1 MNVEHWGWWQL
12 VAGLVGVKA
21 AEDSAIRTVL
31 YQRRRQRVPHYNM
44 TVGDFT
50 KVLSAMRSKL
60 DRANVTVLDP
70 LTGEVTLPAT
80 VDEGVL
86 VSGDQT
92 PEHMLTGNIISVD
105 TNSLS
110 VGRTPEQVSIN
121 CIGECMGMK

>member
-1 MNVEHWGWWQL
+1 
-12 VAGLVGVKA
+12 
-21 AEDSAIRTVL
+21 
-31 YQRRRQRVPHYNM
+31 M

-70 LTGEVTLPAT
+70 ETGEVTLPPT

-86 VSGDQT
+86 VSGDET

-110 VGRTPEQVSIN
+110 VGRTPEQVSIKVY
-121 CIGECMGMK
+121 G